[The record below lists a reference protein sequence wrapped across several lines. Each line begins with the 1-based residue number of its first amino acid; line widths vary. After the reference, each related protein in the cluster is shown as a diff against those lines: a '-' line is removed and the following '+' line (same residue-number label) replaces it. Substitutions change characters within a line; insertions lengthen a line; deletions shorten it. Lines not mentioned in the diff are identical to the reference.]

1 MKNRKMSIPSEDV
14 EMLKT
19 LANPI
24 RLQIVVFLMEH
35 NILNVTDLV
44 IMLQLPQPTVSQN
57 LAKMRGGILG
67 YDRKGLEVFY
77 YTSNPKAPKIIEVLL
92 STIK

>member
-1 MKNRKMSIPSEDV
+1 MKNRQMVIPSEDV

-24 RLQIVVFLMEH
+24 RLQIVVLLMEH

-44 IMLQLPQPTVSQN
+44 IKLQLPQPVVSQN
-57 LAKMRGGILG
+57 LAKMRGVILG

-77 YTSNPKAPKIIEVLL
+77 YIKNPKAPKIVEVLL